1 MSLKDVIRQNSG
13 LIGLIIVYEK
23 KKNKEFKLKSAITE
37 GEIY

>member
-23 KKNKEFKLKSAITE
+23 KKKNEKHLIK
-37 GEIY
+37 

>member
-23 KKNKEFKLKSAITE
+23 KKNEKHLIK
-37 GEIY
+37 

>member
-23 KKNKEFKLKSAITE
+23 KKMRNIR
-37 GEIY
+37 

>member
-23 KKNKEFKLKSAITE
+23 KKKKNEKHPIK
-37 GEIY
+37 

>member
-23 KKNKEFKLKSAITE
+23 KRKMRNI
-37 GEIY
+37 